1 LVIKVEEN
9 YNKNM
14 ADYLSLEEK
23 ANKIENEI
31 INN

>member
-1 LVIKVEEN
+1 LVLKVEEN

-23 ANKIENEI
+23 ADKIENDI
-31 INN
+31 IKN